1 MPRNEVVILAIS
13 EDVEEP
19 LELLEKQTRES
30 LEYCK
35 QSIMGVSGVALKLRM
50 LIKMDNKGHADKVS
64 DGNLFG
70 IRVETTLFLCAG

>member
-19 LELLEKQTRES
+19 LELVEKQTRES

-35 QSIMGVSGVALKLRM
+35 QSIMGVSGVA
-50 LIKMDNKGHADKVS
+50 
-64 DGNLFG
+64 
-70 IRVETTLFLCAG
+70 